1 MEINEQLIV
10 SKVINELSSKHEHSI
25 GFYLLN
31 LKENIDSIKS
41 KKKKDKCLA
50 IYNES
55 LKLIEK
61 TLGELHEN
69 LLKEKV

>member
-1 MEINEQLIV
+1 MEINEELVV
-10 SKVINELSSKHEHSI
+10 SKVINELSSKYEHSI

-31 LKENIDSIKS
+31 LKENIDTIKS
-41 KKKKDKCLA
+41 KKKRDRCIV

-61 TLGELHEN
+61 TLEELHKN
-69 LLKEKV
+69 LLEENI